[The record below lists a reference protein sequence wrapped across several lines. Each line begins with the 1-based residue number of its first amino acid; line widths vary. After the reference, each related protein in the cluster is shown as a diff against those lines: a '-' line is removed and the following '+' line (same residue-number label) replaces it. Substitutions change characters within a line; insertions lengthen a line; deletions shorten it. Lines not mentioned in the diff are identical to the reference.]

1 MKRVSL
7 HLASAIVLCL
17 LVASSASAQ
26 VARVFL
32 AGTGNDAGDCTNQA
46 TPCRSLQG
54 AVTAC
59 PANGEIIILD
69 NGGYGSANI
78 TKSLTVNASAG
89 VVAFI
94 ARTITVNIGVTDK
107 VVLRG
112 LSMNGVVFGD
122 YDGIAFTGGGTLV
135 VENSVV
141 AGFNTAG
148 INQSA
153 VGSNLIVNDCE
164 FRNNQTGVLNG
175 SSNDTNSNTVIEN
188 SRFESNSSYGVVA
201 SGTANVSIR
210 NSVLAN
216 NDSIGVY
223 AYSNA
228 QTQPVLIVVD
238 TCTIAHN
245 YTGMNAYAGAAGASA
260 TIRVTN
266 STIFHNVNGMQ
277 ALTSGS
283 AVASYG
289 NNRVLANTNYSTFT
303 GTVLPLQ

>member
-1 MKRVSL
+1 MKRVT
-7 HLASAIVLCL
+7 IVCL
-17 LVASSASAQ
+17 LVAMSASAQ

-89 VVAFI
+89 IVAFV
-94 ARTITVNIGVTDK
+94 ARTIGVNIGATDK

-122 YDGIAFTGGGTLV
+122 FTGIAFDGGGTLV
-135 VENSVV
+135 VENSVL
-141 AGFNTAG
+141 AGFGTGIYQTA
-148 INQSA
+148 A
-153 VGSNLIVNDCE
+153 GSNLIVNNCE
-164 FRNNQTGVLNG
+164 IRNNGEGVRNITG
-175 SSNDTNSNTVIEN
+175 SDTNSNTVIEN
-188 SRFESNSSYGVVA
+188 SRFEYNASYGVRGG

-210 NSVLAN
+210 HSVFAN
-216 NDSIGVY
+216 NVGGVLGF
-223 AYSNA
+223 SSS

-245 YTGMNAYAGAAGASA
+245 SDGMSAQTVTAGSA

-266 STIFHNVNGMQ
+266 STIYNNASGMFI
-277 ALTSGS
+277 SG
-283 AVASYG
+283 AGAAIESYG
-289 NNRVLANTNYSTFT
+289 NNRVTANGTNSTFS
-303 GTVLPLQ
+303 GSVLPLQ

>member
-7 HLASAIVLCL
+7 HLAAAIVLCL

-59 PANGEIIILD
+59 PVNGEIIILD
-69 NGGYGSANI
+69 NGGYGSASI

-94 ARTITVNIGVTDK
+94 ARTITVNIGVNDK

-122 YDGIAFTGGGTLV
+122 ADGIAFSGGGTLV

-141 AGFNTAG
+141 AGFTSAG
-148 INQSA
+148 LHQLA
-153 VGSNLIVNDCE
+153 AGSNLIVSKCE
-164 FRNNQTGVLNG
+164 IRNNFEGVVNNSG
-175 SSNDTNSNTVIEN
+175 SDTNSNTVIEN
-188 SRFESNSSYGVVA
+188 SRFEYNANSVFAGP
-201 SGTANVSIR
+201 GTANVSIP
-210 NSVLAN
+210 NSVLTN
-216 NDSIGVY
+216 NGLGPT
-223 AYSNA
+223 AYSTS

-238 TCTIAHN
+238 T
-245 YTGMNAYAGAAGASA
+245 
-260 TIRVTN
+260 
-266 STIFHNVNGMQ
+266 
-277 ALTSGS
+277 
-283 AVASYG
+283 
-289 NNRVLANTNYSTFT
+289 
-303 GTVLPLQ
+303 

>member
-7 HLASAIVLCL
+7 QLAAGIVVCL
-17 LVASSASAQ
+17 LVATSASAQ

-54 AVTAC
+54 AVNQC
-59 PANGEIIILD
+59 PVNGEIIILD

-94 ARTITVNIGVTDK
+94 ARTITVNIASTDK

-122 YDGIAFTGGGTLV
+122 ASGVEFDGGGTLV

-141 AGFNTAG
+141 AGFGAG
-148 INQSA
+148 INQTA
-153 VGSNLIVNDCE
+153 AGSNLIVNNCE
-164 FRNNQTGVLNG
+164 IRNNFIGVWNSTG
-175 SSNDTNSNTVIEN
+175 SDTNSNTVIEN
-188 SRFESNSSYGVVA
+188 SRFEYNSYGVDV
-201 SGTANVSIR
+201 SDGTANVSIR

-216 NDSIGVY
+216 DEIGVY
-223 AYSNA
+223 AFTSS
-228 QTQPVLIVVD
+228 QTRPVLIVVD

-245 YTGMNAYAGAAGASA
+245 TRGTQAVTIGGSA

-266 STIFHNVNGMQ
+266 STIDHNAAGMLIGVG
-277 ALTSGS
+277 A
-283 AVASYG
+283 AIESYG
-289 NNRVLANTNYSTFT
+289 NNRVTANTANSTFS

>member
-1 MKRVSL
+1 MKRV
-7 HLASAIVLCL
+7 IIFCL
-17 LVASSASAQ
+17 LVAASASAQ

-59 PANGEIIILD
+59 PVNGEIIILD
-69 NGGYGSANI
+69 NGGYGGATI

-94 ARTITVNIGVTDK
+94 ARTITVNVGPTDN

-122 YDGIAFTGGGTLV
+122 AKGIAFDGGGTLV
-135 VENSVV
+135 VENSVI
-141 AGFNTAG
+141 AGFFVG
-148 INQSA
+148 IHQFA
-153 VGSNLIVNDCE
+153 AGSNLIVNYCE
-164 FRNNQTGVLNG
+164 FRNNYDGIRNITG
-175 SSNDTNSNTVIEN
+175 SATNSNTVIEN
-188 SRFESNSSYGVVA
+188 SRFEYHLNYGVRG
-201 SGTANVSIR
+201 SGTANVSVR

-216 NDSIGVY
+216 NAGGVT
-223 AYSNA
+223 AFSA
-228 QTQPVLIVVD
+228 SQTQPVLILLD

-245 YTGMNAYAGAAGASA
+245 TTGTFADRGAAGSA
-260 TIRVTN
+260 IIRVTN
-266 STIFHNVNGMQ
+266 STIYNNGDGIV
-277 ALTSGS
+277 TSGAGA
-283 AVASYG
+283 AVESYG
-289 NNRVLANTNYSTFT
+289 NNRVTANANNSAFT

>member
-1 MKRVSL
+1 MKR
-7 HLASAIVLCL
+7 AILLCL
-17 LVASSASAQ
+17 LVATSASAQ

-59 PANGEIIILD
+59 PVNGEIIILD
-69 NGGYGSANI
+69 NGGYGSASI

-94 ARTITVNIGVTDK
+94 ARTITVNIASTDK

-122 YDGIAFTGGGTLV
+122 ADGIAFNGGGTLV
-135 VENSVV
+135 VENSVI
-141 AGFNTAG
+141 AGFGFAG
-148 INQSA
+148 IDQFA
-153 VGSNLIVNDCE
+153 AGSNLIVNNCE
-164 FRNNQTGVLNG
+164 FRNNNIGVLNLPG
-175 SSNDTNSNTVIEN
+175 SDTNTNTVIEN
-188 SRFESNSSYGVVA
+188 SRFEYNSYGFDVE

-216 NDSIGVY
+216 NLYGVL
-223 AYSNA
+223 ASSA
-228 QTQPVLIVVD
+228 SQTQPVLIVID
-238 TCTIAHN
+238 TCTFAHN
-245 YTGMNAYAGAAGASA
+245 TTGTDAETGAAGSA
-260 TIRVTN
+260 IMRVTN
-266 STIFHNVNGMQ
+266 STIYHNANGMFFIGTG
-277 ALTSGS
+277 A
-283 AVASYG
+283 AIESYG
-289 NNRVLANTNYSTFT
+289 NNRVTANTNNSTFS

>member
-1 MKRVSL
+1 MKRVM
-7 HLASAIVLCL
+7 ICCL
-17 LVASSASAQ
+17 LVAASASAQ

-32 AGTGNDAGDCTNQA
+32 TGTGNDAGDCTNQA

-54 AVTAC
+54 AVTQC
-59 PANGEIIILD
+59 PINGEVIILD
-69 NGGYGSANI
+69 NGGYGAANI

-122 YDGIAFTGGGTLV
+122 ADGIAFTGGGTLV
-135 VENSVV
+135 VENSVI
-141 AGFNTAG
+141 AGFTPGAG

-153 VGSNLIVNDCE
+153 AGSNLIVSHCE
-164 FRNNQTGVLNG
+164 FRNNLFGVLTNTG
-175 SSNDTNSNTVIEN
+175 SDTNSNTLIEN
-188 SRFESNSSYGVVA
+188 SRFEYQGDSGFRA
-201 SGTANVSIR
+201 ALGTANASIR
-210 NSVLAN
+210 DSVFAHNARGVLA
-216 NDSIGVY
+216 SSGL
-223 AYSNA
+223 

-245 YTGMNAYAGAAGASA
+245 TNGTEADAGLTAGSA

-266 STIFHNVNGMQ
+266 STIYHNGSGMF
-277 ALTSGS
+277 LSG
-283 AVASYG
+283 AGAIESYG
-289 NNRVLANTNYSTFT
+289 NNRVTANPNGSTFS